1 MKISNHNYRRGGC
14 LFSLVKIF
22 VLAVVVLCIALYF
35 TLGFVADYALK
46 TITAGTGINA
56 GVSSVSIG
64 ISDQKVQVNNF
75 FIANPPDFKQ
85 CNAIAFKEAVID
97 ADITLSDALAKKL
110 IVIDEIKVDG
120 LTMNLDVKTAKGIS
134 ALLSSPQSNITA
146 IKTALEN
153 KFGLSNKKDANA
165 QAQQTAKADA
175 DAAQWKFIIKKMTFG
190 AGVID
195 GSVNGSALQ
204 ISMPAFAL
212 ENIGT
217 SKGGE
222 PAGEL
227 ITDIV
232 EQLALIGTSALV
244 MDAVKGGIEAGGDGA
259 NSAAKGA
266 SKAVENTLK
275 SLFK

>member
-1 MKISNHNYRRGGC
+1 MKISNYNYRKGGC

-22 VLAVVVLCIALYF
+22 VLALVVLCIALYF

-64 ISDQKVQVNNF
+64 ISDQKVQVKNF
-75 FIANPPDFKQ
+75 FITNPPDFKQ
-85 CNAIAFKEAVID
+85 CNAIAFKEALID
-97 ADITLSDALAKKL
+97 ADITFSDAVAKKL
-110 IVIDEIKVDG
+110 IVIDEIKIDG
-120 LTMNLDVKTAKGIS
+120 LTMNLDVRTAKGIS

-153 KFGLSNKKDANA
+153 KFGLSDKKDANA
-165 QAQQTAKADA
+165 QAQQTANSDA
-175 DAAQWKFIIKKMTFG
+175 DSAQWKFIIKKMTFG

-204 ISMPAFAL
+204 INMPAFAL

-244 MDAVKGGIEAGGDGA
+244 KDAVKGGIEAGGDGA

>member
-1 MKISNHNYRRGGC
+1 MKISNCNYRKGGC

-22 VLAVVVLCIALYF
+22 ILAVVVLGIALYF

-75 FIANPPDFKQ
+75 FITNPPDFKQ
-85 CNAIAFKEAVID
+85 CNAIAFKEALID
-97 ADITLSDALAKKL
+97 ADITLTDAVAKKL
-110 IVIDEIKVDG
+110 IVIDEIKIDG
-120 LTMNLDVKTAKGIS
+120 LTMNLDVRTAKGIS
-134 ALLSSPQSNITA
+134 ALLSAPQSNITA

-153 KFGLSNKKDANA
+153 KFGLSDKKDATP
-165 QAQQTAKADA
+165 QAQQTAKA

-190 AGVID
+190 SGVID
-195 GSVNGSALQ
+195 GSINGSALQ
-204 ISMPAFAL
+204 INMPAFAL

-244 MDAVKGGIEAGGDGA
+244 KDAVKGGIEAGGDGA

>member
-1 MKISNHNYRRGGC
+1 MKISNCNYRKGGC

-22 VLAVVVLCIALYF
+22 VLAVVVLGIALYF

-75 FIANPPDFKQ
+75 FITNPPDFKQ
-85 CNAIAFKEAVID
+85 CNAIAFKEALID
-97 ADITLSDALAKKL
+97 ADITLTDAVAKKL
-110 IVIDEIKVDG
+110 IVIDEIKIDG
-120 LTMNLDVKTAKGIS
+120 LTMNLDVRTAKGIS
-134 ALLSSPQSNITA
+134 ALLSAPQSNITA

-153 KFGLSNKKDANA
+153 KFGLSDKKDATP
-165 QAQQTAKADA
+165 QAQQTAKA

-190 AGVID
+190 SGVID
-195 GSVNGSALQ
+195 GSINGSALQ
-204 ISMPAFAL
+204 INMPAFAL

-227 ITDIV
+227 ITDIL
-232 EQLALIGTSALV
+232 EQLALIGTSTLV
-244 MDAVKGGIEAGGDGA
+244 KDAVKGGIEAGGDGA

>member
-1 MKISNHNYRRGGC
+1 MKISNFNYRRGGC

-75 FIANPPDFKQ
+75 FITNPPDFKQ

-195 GSVNGSALQ
+195 GSINGSALQ
-204 ISMPAFAL
+204 INMPAFAL

-244 MDAVKGGIEAGGDGA
+244 RDAVKGGIEAGGDGA

>member
-1 MKISNHNYRRGGC
+1 MKISNHNHRRGGC
-14 LFSLVKIF
+14 LFSLVKFF

-64 ISDQKVQVNNF
+64 ISDQKVQVDNF
-75 FIANPPDFKQ
+75 FITNPPDFKQ

-120 LTMNLDVKTAKGIS
+120 LAMNLDIRTAKGIS

-153 KFGLSNKKDANA
+153 KFGLSNKKDATP
-165 QAQQTAKADA
+165 QAQQTAKA

-244 MDAVKGGIEAGGDGA
+244 KDAVKGGVEAGGDGA

>member
-1 MKISNHNYRRGGC
+1 MKISNCNYRKGGC

-22 VLAVVVLCIALYF
+22 VLAVVVLAIALYF

-75 FIANPPDFKQ
+75 FITNPPDFKQ
-85 CNAIAFKEAVID
+85 CNAIAFKEALID
-97 ADITLSDALAKKL
+97 ADITLTDAVAKKL
-110 IVIDEIKVDG
+110 IVIDEIKIDG
-120 LTMNLDVKTAKGIS
+120 LTMNLDVRTAKGIS
-134 ALLSSPQSNITA
+134 ALLSAPQSNITA

-153 KFGLSNKKDANA
+153 KFGLSDKKDATP
-165 QAQQTAKADA
+165 QAQQTAKA

-190 AGVID
+190 SGVID
-195 GSVNGSALQ
+195 GSINGSALQ
-204 ISMPAFAL
+204 INMPAFAL

-244 MDAVKGGIEAGGDGA
+244 KDAVKGGIEAGGDGA

>member
-1 MKISNHNYRRGGC
+1 MKISNCNYRKGGC

-22 VLAVVVLCIALYF
+22 VLAVVVLGIALYF

-75 FIANPPDFKQ
+75 FITNPPDFKQ
-85 CNAIAFKEAVID
+85 CNAIAFKEALID
-97 ADITLSDALAKKL
+97 ADITLTDAVAKKL
-110 IVIDEIKVDG
+110 IVIDEIKIDG
-120 LTMNLDVKTAKGIS
+120 LTMNLDVRTAKGIS
-134 ALLSSPQSNITA
+134 ALLSAPQSNITA

-153 KFGLSNKKDANA
+153 KFGLSDKKDATP
-165 QAQQTAKADA
+165 QAQQTAKA

-190 AGVID
+190 SGVID
-195 GSVNGSALQ
+195 GSINGSALQ
-204 ISMPAFAL
+204 INMPAFAL

-244 MDAVKGGIEAGGDGA
+244 KDAVKGGIEAGGDGA